1 MKKHLFLPLC
11 AALCLLAGCADD
23 FPTELNHNYYQDDTP
38 PADPGIT
45 EQTVRLG
52 SYNLWISNKGTG
64 DYIWTNRRDILAQSI
79 VNNDWDIF
87 GFQEAN
93 STIQNELPT
102 LVAGKGGNYKWWF
115 VGRDSQDG
123 KSGEALGIAY
133 NPARFELSEQHY
145 FWLSATPDEMSY
157 GWDEVGYHRIACCAV
172 VTDKTYNKQ
181 FFMMV
186 THMPLADMARSE
198 AAKVIIERE
207 QMYNT
212 LAMPSVL
219 VGDMNAAQD
228 DPASATFRTY
238 WEDAYRAVDPVFVSG
253 PVGTF
258 NGHKT
263 STDLSAATARI
274 DYIYT
279 RGSLSLK
286 TYKVDNSIYEGIYPS
301 DHCPVTI
308 QADFDYDAPEQAQIE
323 GSGTKA
329 DPWKLSSSADWNA
342 VAESINTG
350 GDDAPYLATAYYELT
365 SDIDFKGQSA
375 VPVSFVAGS
384 LVYFEGEFDGKGHT
398 IRNVKTTASGESF
411 GLFGGNDGTIRNLSV
426 EGLSLSTAFKTAGG
440 IVGTNRGVIDG
451 VTFRGDIVGSG
462 KAAVL
467 GGIAGQN
474 QGVII
479 NCGNR
484 GGKIEAVELDSGVKG
499 ENIGGIAG
507 QISKG
512 SDGKG
517 NYIIN
522 CYSWIDRV
530 ASNNNN
536 IGGIVGIVSDD
547 SFVINCYSTLADVS
561 QNDSFSSSVGYNKK
575 GNVQNVY
582 GNEACPSGK
591 KNANWIVGNDSKKDG
606 SVWPNSFGALL
617 SLDAMK
623 SGTVTV
629 PSSQQ
634 ECTSFTEALNAGA
647 GIYTATDAG
656 TLPTKPETAVR
667 KWVASDTYPVLE

>member
-11 AALCLLAGCADD
+11 AVLCLLAGCADD

-45 EQTVRLG
+45 EQTVKLG

-79 VNNDWDIF
+79 VNNGWDIF

-133 NPARFELSEQHY
+133 NPDRFELSEQHY
-145 FWLSATPDEMSY
+145 FWLSTTPDEMSY

-219 VGDMNAAQD
+219 VGDMNATQD
-228 DPASATFRTY
+228 DAASVTFRTH
-238 WEDAYRAVDPVFVSG
+238 WEDAYQAVDPAFVSG

-263 STDLSAATARI
+263 STDLSVSTARI

-286 TYKVDNSIYEGIYPS
+286 TYKVGNSIYEGIYPS

-323 GSGTKA
+323 GAGTEA

-350 GDDAPYLATAYYELT
+350 GDDAPYLTTAYYELT
-365 SDIDFKGQSA
+365 SAIDFKGQSA
-375 VPVSFVAGS
+375 VPV
-384 LVYFEGEFDGKGHT
+384 LFDGKGHT

-411 GLFGGNDGTIRNLSV
+411 GLFGGNEGTIRNLSV
-426 EGLSLSTAFKTAGG
+426 EDLSLSTAFKTAGG
-440 IVGTNRGVIDG
+440 VVGTNRGVIDG
-451 VTFRGDIVGSG
+451 VTFRGDIIGSG

-499 ENIGGIAG
+499 ENLGGIAG

-517 NYIIN
+517 NYIVN
-522 CYSWIDRV
+522 CYSWIDRI

-547 SFVINCYSTLADVS
+547 SFVINSYSTLADVS
-561 QNDSFSSSVGYNKK
+561 QHDSFASSVGYNKK

-582 GNEACPSGK
+582 GNESCPSGK
-591 KNANWIVGNDSKKDG
+591 KNANWIVGNDSKKEG

-617 SLDAMK
+617 SLDGMK
-623 SGTVTV
+623 SGAVTI
-629 PSSQQ
+629 PSSGQ
-634 ECTSFTEALNAGA
+634 ECTSFVEALNAGA
-647 GIYTATDAG
+647 DIYTATESG

-667 KWVASDTYPVLE
+667 KWIASDTYPVLE